1 MKMSYKVAVLPGDG
15 IGPEVMDSAL
25 QVLAKVEE
33 KFGFKLELTKGL
45 IGGSAYD
52 ETGSPLPDAT
62 KKICQ
67 EADAVLLGSIGG
79 PKWDGLPP
87 ELTPELG
94 GLLALRKM
102 LKLYANLRPAV
113 IYEELKAMSP
123 LSEKVLSEKVD
134 LLTVRELAHGI
145 YFGEPKELT
154 DDMGLDTMVYTKE
167 QVQRIAKQGFEA
179 AQRRNKKLC
188 SVDKAN
194 VLSSSK
200 LWRKV
205 VTEMAADYPD
215 VELSHM
221 YVDNAAMQLMLN
233 PLQFDVIVTSNLFG
247 DILSDESAAI
257 CGSLGML
264 PSASLGEKISLF
276 EPSGGSAP
284 DIAGKGIANPIAQI
298 LSLAMMLEIS
308 FDLND
313 AATAIRSAVDEC
325 VKGGIR
331 TGDIIDPGMSPVSTK
346 EMTEAII
353 SRI

>member
-1 MKMSYKVAVLPGDG
+1 MSYKVAVLPGDG
-15 IGPEVMDSAL
+15 IGPEVMESAQ

-33 KFGFKLELTKGL
+33 KFGFKLDLSFGL
-45 IGGSAYD
+45 IGGIAYD
-52 ETGSPLPDAT
+52 ETGSPLPEET
-62 KKICQ
+62 KKICK

-87 ELTPELG
+87 EKTPELG

-113 IYEELKAMSP
+113 LYEELKAMSP
-123 LSEKVLSEKVD
+123 LSEKVLSGKVD

-145 YFGEPKELT
+145 YFGEPKELS

-167 QVQRIAKQGFEA
+167 QIQRIAKQGFEA
-179 AQRRNKKLC
+179 AQRRSKKLC

-205 VTEMAADYPD
+205 VTDMSADYPD

-264 PSASLGEKISLF
+264 PSASLGEEISLF

-313 AATAIRSAVDEC
+313 AAVSIRRAVDIC

-331 TGDIIDPGMSPVSTK
+331 TGDIIDPGMTPVSTK

-353 SRI
+353 SKI

>member
-1 MKMSYKVAVLPGDG
+1 MSYKIAVLPGDG
-15 IGPEVMDSAL
+15 IGPEVMKSAL
-25 QVLAKVEE
+25 DVLAVVEE
-33 KFGFKLELTKGL
+33 KFSFKLELEEGL
-45 IGGSAYD
+45 IGGCAYD
-52 ETGSPLPDAT
+52 ATGDPLPEAT
-62 KKICQ
+62 EKLCLG
-67 EADAVLLGSIGG
+67 ADAVLLGSIGG
-79 PKWDGLPP
+79 PKWDNLPP
-87 ELTPELG
+87 EKTPELG
-94 GLLALRKM
+94 GLLALRKK

-123 LSEKVLSEKVD
+123 LSEKVLREKVD

-167 QVQRIAKQGFEA
+167 QVVRIARQGFEA
-179 AQRRNKKLC
+179 AQRRSKKLC

-205 VTEMAADYPD
+205 VIELAKDYPD
-215 VELSHM
+215 VELTHM

-308 FDLND
+308 FELND
-313 AATAIRSAVDEC
+313 AAAAIRRAVDAC
-325 VKGGIR
+325 VTGGIR
-331 TGDIIDPGMSPVSTK
+331 TGDIIEPGMKAVSTD
-346 EMTEAII
+346 EMTKEII

>member
-1 MKMSYKVAVLPGDG
+1 MSYKVAVLPGDG

-25 QVLAKVEE
+25 EVLEAVEK
-33 KFGFKLELTKGL
+33 KFGFKLEIEKGL
-45 IGGSAYD
+45 IGGCAYD
-52 ETGSPLPDAT
+52 ETGDPLPEAT
-62 KKICQ
+62 RKICL
-67 EADAVLLGSIGG
+67 ESDAVLLGSIGG

-87 ELTPELG
+87 EKTPELG

-123 LSEKVLSEKVD
+123 LSEKVLTDKVD

-154 DDMGLDTMVYTKE
+154 DDMGLDTMVYTAE
-167 QVQRIAKQGFEA
+167 QVERIARQGFEA
-179 AQRRNKKLC
+179 AQKRSKKLC

-205 VTEMAADYPD
+205 VNEVAKDYPD

-298 LSLAMMLEIS
+298 MSLAMLLEYS
-308 FDLND
+308 FDMSEP
-313 AATAIRSAVDEC
+313 AAAIKKAVDQC
-325 VKGGIR
+325 VSEGIR
-331 TGDIIDPGMSPVSTK
+331 TGDILSPGIEPVNTK
-346 EMTEAII
+346 EMTQAII
-353 SRI
+353 ERL

>member
-1 MKMSYKVAVLPGDG
+1 MSMKVAVLPGDG

-25 QVLAKVEE
+25 EVLAKVEE
-33 KFGFKLELTKGL
+33 KFGFKLELTNGL
-45 IGGSAYD
+45 IGGCAYD
-52 ETGSPLPDAT
+52 ETGSPLPEET

-87 ELTPELG
+87 EKTPELG

-154 DDMGLDTMVYTKE
+154 DTMGLDTMVYTKE

-264 PSASLGEKISLF
+264 PSASLGEEISLF

-308 FDLND
+308 FDLTE
-313 AATAIRSAVDEC
+313 AASAIRSAVDAC

-331 TGDIIDPGMSPVSTK
+331 TGDIIDPGMKPVSTK

>member
-1 MKMSYKVAVLPGDG
+1 MSYKVAVLPGDG
-15 IGPEVMDSAL
+15 IGPEVMKSAL
-25 QVLAKVEE
+25 DVLEAVEK
-33 KFGFKLELTKGL
+33 KFGFKLELEEGL
-45 IGGSAYD
+45 IGGCAYD
-52 ETGSPLPDAT
+52 AAGHPLPEAT
-62 KKICQ
+62 EKLCLS
-67 EADAVLLGSIGG
+67 ADAVLLGSIGG

-94 GLLALRKM
+94 GLLALRKK

-123 LSEKVLSEKVD
+123 LSDKVLREKVD

-145 YFGEPKELT
+145 YFGEPKELSE
-154 DDMGLDTMVYTKE
+154 DKGLDTMVYTKE
-167 QVQRIAKQGFEA
+167 QVERIARQGFEA

-205 VTEMAADYPD
+205 VIEVAKDYPD
-215 VELSHM
+215 VELTHM

-308 FDLND
+308 FNLND
-313 AATAIRSAVDEC
+313 AAEAIRKAVDAC
-325 VKGGIR
+325 VTGGIR
-331 TGDIIDPGMSPVSTK
+331 TGDIVDSGMKAVSTE
-346 EMTEAII
+346 EMTKEII

>member
-1 MKMSYKVAVLPGDG
+1 MSYKIAVLPGDG

-25 QVLAKVEE
+25 EVLAVVEE
-33 KFGFKLELTKGL
+33 KFGFKMEIEKGL
-45 IGGSAYD
+45 IGGCAYD
-52 ETGSPLPDAT
+52 ETGDPLPEAT
-62 KKICQ
+62 KKICL
-67 EADAVLLGSIGG
+67 ESDAVLLGSIGG

-87 ELTPELG
+87 EKTPELG

-123 LSEKVLSEKVD
+123 LSDRVLTDKVD

-145 YFGEPKELT
+145 YFGQPKELS
-154 DDMGLDTMVYTKE
+154 DDKGLDTMVYTAE
-167 QVQRIAKQGFEA
+167 QVRQIAVQGFEA
-179 AQRRNKKLC
+179 ARKRSKKLC

-205 VTEMAADYPD
+205 VTEVAKDYPD

-298 LSLAMMLEIS
+298 MSMAMMLEYS
-308 FDLND
+308 FDLSEP
-313 AATAIRSAVDEC
+313 AAAIKKAVDQC
-325 VKGGIR
+325 VSEGIR
-331 TGDIIDPGMSPVSTK
+331 TGDITDPGMKPVTTK
-346 EMTEAII
+346 EMTRAII
-353 SRI
+353 DRI

>member
-1 MKMSYKVAVLPGDG
+1 MSYKVAVLPGDG
-15 IGPEVMDSAL
+15 IGPEVMDAAL
-25 QVLAKVEE
+25 EVLDAVEK
-33 KFGFKLELTKGL
+33 KFGFKLEIEKGL
-45 IGGSAYD
+45 IGGCAYD
-52 ETGSPLPDAT
+52 ATGDPLPEET
-62 KKICQ
+62 RKICL
-67 EADAVLLGSIGG
+67 ESDAVLLGSIGG

-87 ELTPELG
+87 EKTPELG

-113 IYEELKAMSP
+113 IYEELKGMSP
-123 LSEKVLSEKVD
+123 LSEKVLTDKVD

-154 DDMGLDTMVYTKE
+154 DEIGLDTMVYTAE
-167 QVQRIAKQGFEA
+167 QVERIARQGFEA
-179 AQRRNKKLC
+179 AQKRGKKLC

-205 VTEMAADYPD
+205 VNKVAADYPD
-215 VELSHM
+215 VELTHM

-298 LSLAMMLEIS
+298 MSLAMLLEYS
-308 FDLND
+308 FDMSEP
-313 AATAIRSAVDEC
+313 AAAIKKAVDQC
-325 VKGGIR
+325 VSEGIR
-331 TGDIIDPGMSPVSTK
+331 TGDILSPGIKPVNTK
-346 EMTEAII
+346 EMTQAII
-353 SRI
+353 ARL

>member
-1 MKMSYKVAVLPGDG
+1 MSYKVAVLPGDG
-15 IGPEVMDSAL
+15 IGPEVMESAQ

-33 KFGFKLELTKGL
+33 KFNFKLDLSFGL
-45 IGGSAYD
+45 IGGIAYD
-52 ETGSPLPDAT
+52 ETGSPLPEET
-62 KKICQ
+62 QKICK

-87 ELTPELG
+87 EKTPELG

-102 LKLYANLRPAV
+102 LNLYANLRPAV
-113 IYEELKAMSP
+113 LYEELKAMSP

-145 YFGEPKELT
+145 YFGEPKELS
-154 DDMGLDTMVYTKE
+154 DDIGLDTMVYTRE
-167 QVQRIAKQGFEA
+167 QIQKIAKHGFEA
-179 AQRRNKKLC
+179 AQRRSKKLC

-205 VTEMAADYPD
+205 VTEMSADYPD

-264 PSASLGEKISLF
+264 PSASLGEEISLF

-313 AATAIRSAVDEC
+313 AASAIRNAVDTC

-331 TGDIIDPGMSPVSTK
+331 TGDIVDPGMTPVSTK

>member
-1 MKMSYKVAVLPGDG
+1 MSYKVAVLPGDG
-15 IGPEVMDSAL
+15 IGPEVMESAL
-25 QVLAKVEE
+25 QVLSRVEE
-33 KFGFKLELTKGL
+33 KFGFKMELTHGL
-45 IGGSAYD
+45 IGGCAYD
-52 ETGSPLPDAT
+52 ATGSPLPAET
-62 KKICQ
+62 KTICKN
-67 EADAVLLGSIGG
+67 ADAVLLGSIGG
-79 PKWDGLPP
+79 PQWDGLPP
-87 ELTPELG
+87 EKTPELG

-113 IYEELKAMSP
+113 IYEELKSMSP
-123 LSEKVLSEKVD
+123 LSERVLRDKVD
-134 LLTVRELAHGI
+134 ILTVRELAHGI

-154 DDMGLDTMVYTKE
+154 DTMGLDTMVYTSD
-167 QVQRIAKQGFEA
+167 QVEKIARQGFIA
-179 AQRRNKKLC
+179 ARKRKKKLC

-200 LWRKV
+200 LWRRV
-205 VTEMAADYPD
+205 VTELAHEYPD

-264 PSASLGEKISLF
+264 PSASLGEEISLF

-298 LSLAMMLEIS
+298 LSLAMMLEYS

-313 AATAIRSAVDEC
+313 AAAAIRNAVDAC

-331 TGDIIDPGMSPVSTK
+331 TGDILGPGMKAVSTK
-346 EMTEAII
+346 EMTDAII

>member
-1 MKMSYKVAVLPGDG
+1 MSYKVAVLPGDG
-15 IGPEVMDSAL
+15 IGPEVMESAQ

-33 KFGFKLELTKGL
+33 KFGFKLDLSFGL
-45 IGGSAYD
+45 IGGIAYD
-52 ETGSPLPDAT
+52 ETGSPLPEET
-62 KKICQ
+62 QKICK

-87 ELTPELG
+87 EKTPELG

-113 IYEELKAMSP
+113 LYEELKAMSP
-123 LSEKVLSEKVD
+123 LSEKVLSGKVD

-167 QVQRIAKQGFEA
+167 QIQKIAKQGFEA
-179 AQRRNKKLC
+179 AQRRSKKLC

-205 VTEMAADYPD
+205 VTEMSADYPD

-264 PSASLGEKISLF
+264 PSASLGEEISLF

-313 AATAIRSAVDEC
+313 AAEAIRSAVDVC

-331 TGDIIDPGMSPVSTK
+331 TGDIIDPGMTPVSTK

-353 SRI
+353 SKI

>member
-1 MKMSYKVAVLPGDG
+1 MSYKVAVLPGDG
-15 IGPEVMDSAL
+15 IGPEVMESAR
-25 QVLAKVEE
+25 QVLARVEE
-33 KFGFKLELTKGL
+33 KFNFKLDLAFGL
-45 IGGSAYD
+45 IGGIAYD
-52 ETGSPLPDAT
+52 KTGSPLPEET

-67 EADAVLLGSIGG
+67 DADAVLLGSIGG

-87 ELTPELG
+87 EKTPEVG

-113 IYEELKAMSP
+113 LYEELKGMSP
-123 LSEKVLSEKVD
+123 LSEKVLSGKVD
-134 LLTVRELAHGI
+134 LLTVRELANGI
-145 YFGEPKELT
+145 YFGEPKELSE
-154 DDMGLDTMVYTKE
+154 DRGLDTMVYTKE
-167 QVQRIAKQGFEA
+167 QVRRIARQGFEA
-179 AQRRNKKLC
+179 SRRRSRKLC
-188 SVDKAN
+188 SVGKAN

-205 VTEMAADYPD
+205 VTEVSAEYPD
-215 VELSHM
+215 VELTHM

-264 PSASLGEKISLF
+264 PSASLGEDISLF

-284 DIAGKGIANPIAQI
+284 DIAGKGIANPVAQI
-298 LSLAMMLEIS
+298 LSLTMMLEIS
-308 FDLND
+308 FDLGE
-313 AATAIRSAVDEC
+313 AAAAIRSAVDAC
-325 VKGGIR
+325 VKEGIR
-331 TGDIIDPGMSPVSTK
+331 TGDIAEPGTTPVSTK
-346 EMTEAII
+346 EMTQAII

>member
-1 MKMSYKVAVLPGDG
+1 MSMKVAVLPGDG
-15 IGPEVMDSAL
+15 IGPEVMESAL
-25 QVLAKVEE
+25 QVLAKAEE
-33 KFGFKLELTKGL
+33 KFGFKLELSEGL
-45 IGGSAYD
+45 IGGCAYD
-52 ETGSPLPDAT
+52 ETGSPLPDET
-62 KKICQ
+62 KKICE

-79 PKWDGLPP
+79 PQWDGLPP
-87 ELTPELG
+87 EKTPELG

-123 LSEKVLSEKVD
+123 LSEKVLSQKVD

-145 YFGEPKELT
+145 YFGEPKELS
-154 DDMGLDTMVYTKE
+154 DDRGLDTMVYTAD
-167 QVQRIAKQGFEA
+167 QVKRIARQGFEA
-179 AQRRNKKLC
+179 AQRRGKKLC

-308 FDLND
+308 FELKE
-313 AATAIRSAVDEC
+313 AAAAIRGAVDGC

-331 TGDIIDPGMSPVSTK
+331 TGDIVDPGMKAVSTK

>member
-1 MKMSYKVAVLPGDG
+1 
-15 IGPEVMDSAL
+15 
-25 QVLAKVEE
+25 
-33 KFGFKLELTKGL
+33 
-45 IGGSAYD
+45 
-52 ETGSPLPDAT
+52 
-62 KKICQ
+62 
-67 EADAVLLGSIGG
+67 
-79 PKWDGLPP
+79 
-87 ELTPELG
+87 
-94 GLLALRKM
+94 
-102 LKLYANLRPAV
+102 
-113 IYEELKAMSP
+113 
-123 LSEKVLSEKVD
+123 
-134 LLTVRELAHGI
+134 
-145 YFGEPKELT
+145 
-154 DDMGLDTMVYTKE
+154 MVYTKE
-167 QVQRIAKQGFEA
+167 QVQQIARQGFEA
-179 AQRRNKKLC
+179 AQRRGKKLC

-215 VELSHM
+215 VELTHM

-308 FDLND
+308 FDLAD
-313 AATAIRSAVDEC
+313 AANAIRKAVDGC
-325 VKGGIR
+325 VTGGIR
-331 TGDIIDPGMSPVSTK
+331 TGDIVDPGMKAVSTE
-346 EMTEAII
+346 EMTKAII

>member
-1 MKMSYKVAVLPGDG
+1 MSYKVAVLPGDG
-15 IGPEVMDSAL
+15 IGPEVMESAL

-33 KFGFKLELTKGL
+33 KFGFKLELTTGH
-45 IGGSAYD
+45 IGGIAYD
-52 ETGSPLPDAT
+52 ETGSPLPEET
-62 KKICQ
+62 QKICK

-87 ELTPELG
+87 EKTPELG

-113 IYEELKAMSP
+113 LYEELKAMSP
-123 LSEKVLSEKVD
+123 LSEKVLSGKVD
-134 LLTVRELAHGI
+134 LLTVRELANGI

-154 DDMGLDTMVYTKE
+154 DTMGLDTMIYTVD
-167 QVQRIAKQGFEA
+167 QVQAIAKQGFEA
-179 AQRRNKKLC
+179 AQRRRKKLC

-194 VLSSSK
+194 VLCSSK
-200 LWRKV
+200 LWRQV
-205 VTEMAADYPD
+205 VTDMASDYPD

-233 PLQFDVIVTSNLFG
+233 PLQFDVILTSNLFG

-264 PSASLGEKISLF
+264 PSASIGKDISLF

-313 AATAIRSAVDEC
+313 VAEAIRNAVDVC

-331 TGDIIDPGMSPVSTK
+331 TGDIIDPGMTPVSTK

-353 SRI
+353 SKI